1 MTETD
6 PTETDPT
13 ETGTTETDGEIG
25 PKMDRIRD
33 IVAQLEDG
41 EVSLERA
48 KELRDEG
55 KDLLAEVEEH
65 LDLGDAFVIERE

>member
-6 PTETDPT
+6 PTETD
-13 ETGTTETDGEIG
+13 GEIG
-25 PKMDRIRD
+25 TKMERIRE
-33 IVAQLEDG
+33 IIAQLEDG

-55 KDLLAEVEEH
+55 KELLADVEDH
-65 LDLGDAFVIERE
+65 LDLGDASVIERK

>member
-6 PTETDPT
+6 QTERN
-13 ETGTTETDGEIG
+13 EAIGE
-25 PKMDRIRD
+25 KMDRIRE
-33 IVAQLEDG
+33 IIAQLEDN

-55 KDLLAEVEEH
+55 KDLLADVEAE
-65 LDLGDAFVIERE
+65 LDLGEASVIERE

>member
-6 PTETDPT
+6 TP
-13 ETGTTETDGEIG
+13 ETDGEIG
-25 PKMDRIRD
+25 PKMDRIRE
-33 IVAQLEDG
+33 IITQLEDG

-55 KDLLAEVEEH
+55 KELLADVEGH
-65 LDLGDAFVIERE
+65 LDLGDASVIERE

>member
-6 PTETDPT
+6 PTDTD
-13 ETGTTETDGEIG
+13 DDIG
-25 PKMDRIRD
+25 AKMERLRE

-55 KDLLAEVEEH
+55 RDLLADVEEH
-65 LDLGDAFVIERE
+65 LDLGEGSVIERE